1 MTLGI
6 PLVLHS
12 QHLAQVRLNLSTIER
27 GQSRNAMQDDLFR
40 IIQKGQSFHD
50 ESLATSAQ
58 GKL

>member
-12 QHLAQVRLNLSTIER
+12 QRLAQVRLNLSTIEHD
-27 GQSRNAMQDDLFR
+27 QSRNARQDDLFR
-40 IIQKGQSFHD
+40 IIQKGQSFRD

>member
-12 QHLAQVRLNLSTIER
+12 QRLAQARLNLSTIER
-27 GQSRNAMQDDLFR
+27 GQSRSARERDLF
-40 IIQKGQSFHD
+40 IIIRKGQSFRD